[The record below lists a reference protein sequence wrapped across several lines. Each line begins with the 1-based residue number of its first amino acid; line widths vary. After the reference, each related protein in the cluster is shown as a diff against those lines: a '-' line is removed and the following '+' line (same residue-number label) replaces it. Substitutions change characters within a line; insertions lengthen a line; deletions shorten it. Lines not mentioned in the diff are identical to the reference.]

1 MISVVIIVLEPVSAP
16 RGGLVTAGEHGPA
29 RRVTSNTREAAM
41 STWNAIAWFPI
52 CVGLTAAG
60 LILSW
65 FRWRRKGPRRG
76 TRLTEWSMSPLA
88 LYTTGAIVLIGRI
101 GSAVVNFST
110 AFVFSPKSWA
120 GVILFGAAGLFL
132 LVSGGIPL
140 PFSRRRRAR
149 KKELARAEPD
159 GRAPTPAAKGGR
171 AALAKPGIAGKG
183 GPAPEADGLDKDV
196 EEILRRHGIQ

>member
-1 MISVVIIVLEPVSAP
+1 
-16 RGGLVTAGEHGPA
+16 
-29 RRVTSNTREAAM
+29 M

-60 LILSW
+60 LVLSW
-65 FRWRRKGPRRG
+65 FRWRRKGARRG
-76 TRLTEWSMSPLA
+76 IRAVAWSLVPLA
-88 LYTTGAIVLIGRI
+88 VYLTGAIVLIGRI

-149 KKELARAEPD
+149 NKEPARTEPD
-159 GRAPTPAAKGGR
+159 GRAPASAGKGGM
-171 AALAKPGIAGKG
+171 AALAKPGNAGKG
-183 GPAPEADGLDKDV
+183 GAAAEVDGLDKDV
-196 EEILRRHGIQ
+196 EEILRRHGIK